1 MDFVVYRMKYRD
13 KFQRESKHPPV
24 ATGMP
29 ASFDG
34 EETMRFSIAQGIKMQ
49 NPDGN
54 ANYGVA
60 RADIQQR
67 YKTWQM
73 SDLLEAHWPT
83 IRSDA
88 A

>member
-13 KFQRESKHPPV
+13 IFQRESKHPPV

-34 EETMRFSIAQGIKMQ
+34 EETIWFSIAQGITMQ

-60 RADIQQR
+60 RAGTQQR
-67 YKTWQM
+67 YET
-73 SDLLEAHWPT
+73 
-83 IRSDA
+83 
-88 A
+88 

>member
-1 MDFVVYRMKYRD
+1 MDFVVCHLKYRD

-49 NPDGN
+49 NPVGML
-54 ANYGVA
+54 
-60 RADIQQR
+60 I
-67 YKTWQM
+67 M
-73 SDLLEAHWPT
+73 E
-83 IRSDA
+83 
-88 A
+88 